1 MVNTRRLK
9 WEGGYVY
16 VLTYSRVKADVRDG
30 GLLEIYLHI
39 FKYIR
44 NLLLIGLSNN

>member
-9 WEGGYVY
+9 WEGGY
-16 VLTYSRVKADVRDG
+16 TYSRVKADVRDG
-30 GLLEIYLHI
+30 GLLEIYLQL